1 MKTIFKAIA
10 LASAPAA
17 MLAVAAAP
25 AHAQSKQG
33 VAVVD
38 QQEALSKT
46 TAFTTAIA
54 QMQVTYK
61 ANLDSISARQTALQA
76 ELKTKADTFQAALK
90 AAGGKPTPALETQ
103 YNALQKR
110 KSEAEQELQ
119 TLSAPVA
126 RARNYAEAQIAAK
139 MNDALKAAMVKKNV
153 DLVLVPDATV
163 SYGPG
168 VDITS
173 AVTAE
178 LNALVPSVGIVPPAG
193 WQPGQPLPGAAA
205 TPATAPGR

>member
-1 MKTIFKAIA
+1 MAKDFSTMEDSNRSSNPSIHDISQPSRRTVLRGSLGA
-10 LASAPAA
+10 LASNFLAPLGA
-17 MLAVAAAP
+17 MGGAAALT
-25 AHAQSKQG
+25 ACA
-33 VAVVD
+33 
-38 QQEALSKT
+38 T
-46 TAFTTAIA
+46 TGTSASLLGFKSVGISTA
-54 QMQVTYK
+54 
-61 ANLDSISARQTALQA
+61 
-76 ELKTKADTFQAALK
+76 
-90 AAGGKPTPALETQ
+90 
-103 YNALQKR
+103 
-110 KSEAEQELQ
+110 
-119 TLSAPVA
+119 
-126 RARNYAEAQIAAK
+126 
-139 MNDALKAAMVKKNV
+139 